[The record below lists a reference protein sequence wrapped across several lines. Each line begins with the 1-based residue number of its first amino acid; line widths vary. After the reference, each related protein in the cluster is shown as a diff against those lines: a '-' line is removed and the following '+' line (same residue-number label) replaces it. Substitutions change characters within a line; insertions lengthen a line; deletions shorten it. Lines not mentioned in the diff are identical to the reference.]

1 MNQAELLAAQDEI
14 RLTKRAELRVSGD
27 AHAELQKLMKPSPA
41 HFLFWLAIHLAV
53 WAAGA
58 LLIGFTDSLLLHVLA
73 VLVMGSQL
81 HAFTVL
87 QHDCGHQSAFP
98 SQRLNTWFGRA
109 LACFIV
115 FPYTAFTECHKRH
128 HRYIGDPEKDPDEW
142 NYASGVKWM
151 FIRIALFVPRFT
163 WFSLTRYGSAVRNAV
178 LGELAFNVAL
188 LVGLATLFIVQGLA
202 YEFVMIFVLPVLL
215 LALVYNPI
223 SRGYE
228 HFPMATLAE
237 DDPDRLDLAKN
248 SVTVTSRVVS
258 LAWANINYHVE
269 HHAYPAVPFHNLKRL
284 SVLLA
289 DKAFLRDRWL
299 LERLFVRQPTAPLE
313 QSRFAGE

>member
-1 MNQAELLAAQDEI
+1 MSQADWLAAQDEI
-14 RLTKRAELRVSGD
+14 RLSKRAQLRVGSD
-27 AHAELQKLMKPSPA
+27 AQAQLNALMKPAPA
-41 HFLFWLAIHLAV
+41 RFLLWLCIHLAV
-53 WAAGA
+53 WLAGA
-58 LLIGFTDSLLLHVLA
+58 LLIGFTESTWLHVLA

-87 QHDCGHQSAFP
+87 QHDCGHQSAFA

-142 NYASGVKWM
+142 NYAAGVKWM
-151 FIRIALFVPRFT
+151 FLRIAVFVPRFT

-178 LGELAFNVAL
+178 LGELAFNIAL
-188 LVGLATLFIVQGLA
+188 LAAIATLFVSQGLA

-228 HFPMATLAE
+228 HFPMATLAH
-237 DDPDRLDLAKN
+237 DDPDRLDLARN
-248 SVTVTSRVVS
+248 SVTVTSGLVS

-269 HHAYPAVPFHNLKRL
+269 HHAYPGVPFHNLKRL
-284 SVLLA
+284 SELLA
-289 DKAFLRDRWL
+289 DKDFLRDRWL
-299 LERLFVRQPTAPLE
+299 LERLFVRQPRVEERPL
-313 QSRFAGE
+313 AAND